1 MWANAHGISATEDA
15 MELRSGSFTFPRA
28 RGIELRVDQRSFNF
42 TSPVRRA
49 VAILAGTKFGFSP
62 RDDHHLGKVV
72 VRVSTAIDDDVVTVT
87 GTFGVRDW
95 SGDVDDDY
103 EGNLQFVL
111 LAELEALSIPSN
123 LSITGVE
130 QNQAIQFFRST
141 LDLAT
146 IQGDNS
152 IGLIAGKNTVA
163 RVFVD
168 TGTNPNRPTI
178 ASITGQFEIRP
189 PGAAGFTPVS
199 VLNGPIAPRADATIQ
214 RRNANDTLNFLIPG
228 AFCRDDVDFRVR
240 VFDAARPSDPGFSS
254 GTVQGTLHFVETA
267 PMRIR
272 GVGVSW
278 TGVTPAIPAATLAQ
292 LVSTLAFVVKGYPT
306 SLVFVTGFET
316 ITDGGNYAST
326 SGGGCGPGWGGLLT
340 QLREMQGDSDD
351 IYFGLLPAAVPSGAS
366 GCGGGDGRVAASRDV
381 AAAGFILQTAAQEIA
396 HAFGRDHVCGSPPLD
411 SNYPAYDSFP
421 TASIGEVGIDDQGNV
436 QDPALTLDFLAQAS
450 CSTTRW
456 VSPYTYDGLRSQFAP
471 VGASPDARALM
482 VVAAM
487 PHEGES
493 MRREHLFLNFR
504 IHRGGQID
512 VRPSFHYES
521 KLRGKTGRP
530 TPYGVELR
538 DAHDRPLEAQR
549 ILLTDPYR
557 DLDSPGIDFFKQ
569 IHFDTDTARVVFTC
583 GEPGACEQK
592 ELLVIDVP
600 REPPKVEILEPQG
613 HHELKGRVRV
623 VWSGRCEG
631 QPLRYML
638 RYSADG
644 GQTFRAVAP
653 SLSETEYVVDLD
665 NLPGGDRCRFQVLA
679 TEGIRTGSALS
690 EVFRVP
696 RKTRR
701 STITSDSSKPEV
713 QQGATL
719 RLRGFAFS
727 PDAGSADP
735 RDLAWVSDRDGPLGI
750 GPVLAVQNLS
760 PGAHRISLHAPDG
773 LGGTSIAVY
782 QAQVVPAPVDFHTSK
797 KHPKHTHKR
806 QTPAKSS
813 PR

>member
-1 MWANAHGISATEDA
+1 

-28 RGIELRVDQRSFNF
+28 RDIELLVDHRSFNF
-42 TSPVRRA
+42 TSPVRQA

-72 VRVSTAIDDDVVTVT
+72 FRVSTAIDDDVVTVT

-130 QNQAIQFFRST
+130 HNQAIQFFRST
-141 LDLAT
+141 LDPAT

-163 RVFVD
+163 RIFVD
-168 TGTNPNRPTI
+168 TGTDPNRPTI
-178 ASITGQFEIRP
+178 ASITGRFEIRP
-189 PGAAGFTPVS
+189 PGAASFAPVS

-240 VFDAARPSDPGFSS
+240 VFDAARPNDPGFSS
-254 GTVQGTLHFVETA
+254 GKVQGTLRFVETA
-267 PMRIR
+267 PLRVR

-278 TGVTPAIPAATLAQ
+278 TGVTPAVPAATLAQ

-306 SLVFVTGFET
+306 SLVFITGFET

-326 SGGGCGPGWGGLLT
+326 SGGGCGPGWGGLLN

-351 IYFGLLPAAVPSGAS
+351 IYYGLLPAAVPSGPS

-411 SNYPAYDSFP
+411 PNSPTYDNFP
-421 TASIGEVGIDDQGNV
+421 MASIGEVGVDDQGNV
-436 QDPALTLDFLAQAS
+436 QDPALTLDFMAQAS

-456 VSPYTYDGLRSQFAP
+456 VSPYTYEGLRIQFVP
-471 VGASPDARALM
+471 VDASSDARALM
-482 VVAAM
+482 AVAPA

-504 IHRGGQID
+504 IHRGGRID

-521 KLRGKTGRP
+521 EPRRKTGRP

-538 DAHDRPLEAQR
+538 DGHNRPLEAQR

-569 IHFDTDTARVVFTC
+569 IPFDADTARAVFTC
-583 GEPGACEQK
+583 SEPGACEQK

-600 REPPKVEILEPQG
+600 REPPKVEILEPRG
-613 HHELKGRVRV
+613 HRELKGRVRV
-623 VWSGRCEG
+623 VWSVRCEG
-631 QPLRYML
+631 RALRYML

-653 SLSETEYVVDLD
+653 SMSETEYVVDLGS
-665 NLPGGDRCRFQVLA
+665 LPGGDRCSFQVLA
-679 TEGIRTGSALS
+679 TEGIRTGSAS
-690 EVFRVP
+690 SDVFRVP
-696 RKTRR
+696 RKTRQG
-701 STITSDSSKPEV
+701 TIANDSPKPQI
-713 QQGATL
+713 QQGETL

-750 GPVLAVQNLS
+750 GPELAVQSLS
-760 PGAHRISLHAPDG
+760 PGVHVISLHAPDG
-773 LGGTSIAVY
+773 SGGTSIAEHLVR
-782 QAQVVPAPVDFHTSK
+782 VVPAPVVFHTSK
-797 KHPKHTHKR
+797 EDPKHTQKDHDTGKL
-806 QTPAKSS
+806 P